1 MNVERARF
9 AGSKRERGL
18 AFVLTL
24 ALMIA
29 VACIAMLSTPVSAEP
44 ARAARTIVVVAQN
57 SGTEVTDFLVPY
69 GVMKRANVGDVRAVA
84 TGEGPISFW
93 PGLKVEPDDT
103 LASFDA
109 AHPDGADMVI
119 IPAVLDPEDAVLI
132 DWLKIQAAKG
142 ARLVSICDG
151 ALVLARTGLLDGR
164 KATGHWYTE
173 GERRASF
180 SAVDWQT
187 NTRYVRD
194 GNVATSAGVS
204 ASLPISLQLVEE
216 MAGKAR
222 AEALAAELA
231 VGTYSPDHNSDVY
244 GIGVDEL
251 LVVARNFLLGW
262 PRETYAIHLSPGM
275 DEVALGFAVDMSART
290 YRSSSVTIADAPVRT
305 RGGLVV
311 LPDLAMAD
319 LSTASAETHIVFS
332 EAGRGALVGEE
343 TLVLAEG
350 EASARQILSHF
361 DARYGKASADFVALQ
376 LEYPR

>member
-1 MNVERARF
+1 V
-9 AGSKRERGL
+9 
-18 AFVLTL
+18 
-24 ALMIA
+24 
-29 VACIAMLSTPVSAEP
+29 
-44 ARAARTIVVVAQN
+44 
-57 SGTEVTDFLVPY
+57 
-69 GVMKRANVGDVRAVA
+69 
-84 TGEGPISFW
+84 
-93 PGLKVEPDDT
+93 
-103 LASFDA
+103 
-109 AHPDGADMVI
+109 
-119 IPAVLDPEDAVLI
+119 
-132 DWLKIQAAKG
+132 
-142 ARLVSICDG
+142 
-151 ALVLARTGLLDGR
+151 
-164 KATGHWYTE
+164 
-173 GERRASF
+173 
-180 SAVDWQT
+180 
-187 NTRYVRD
+187 
-194 GNVATSAGVS
+194 
-204 ASLPISLQLVEE
+204 
-216 MAGKAR
+216 
-222 AEALAAELA
+222 
-231 VGTYSPDHNSDVY
+231 TYSPDHNSDVY